1 MLKNIIINLEAI
13 ESMLYYWSAVADK
26 EKVSETFFI
35 DFANSKPMNMIQRED
50 FNEESIRKVLS
61 SIQNR
66 ELLSQA
72 TKPEKRFW
80 SKNMWMAED
89 LSLSRKMAE
98 PFKKLNLDSE
108 LDDINKN
115 IPNLPFEEINIYIA
129 PLHLDTYYIVENN
142 IIINYFMLYFD
153 EGDNPLFD
161 GKNLREYLLER
172 ISELK

>member
-13 ESMLYYWSAVADK
+13 ESMLYYWSVVADK
-26 EKVSETFFI
+26 EKVSESFFI
-35 DFANSKPMNMIQRED
+35 DFANSKPMNLVKRED

-72 TKPEKRFW
+72 TKAEKRFW

-89 LSLSRKMAE
+89 VDLSRKMAE

-108 LDDINKN
+108 LSDINKN
-115 IPNLPFEEINIYIA
+115 LPNLDFEQVNIYIA
-129 PLHLDTYYIVENN
+129 PLHLDPYYIVENN
-142 IIINYFMLYFD
+142 IIINFFMLYFD
-153 EGDNPLFD
+153 EDENPVFD
-161 GKNLREYLLER
+161 SKPLKKY
-172 ISELK
+172 IIDKFSELE